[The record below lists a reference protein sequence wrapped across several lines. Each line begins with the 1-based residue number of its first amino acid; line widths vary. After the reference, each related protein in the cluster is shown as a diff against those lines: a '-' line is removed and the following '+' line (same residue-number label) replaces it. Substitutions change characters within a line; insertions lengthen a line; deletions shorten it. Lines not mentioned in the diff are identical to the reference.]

1 MLYQGQPN
9 ELLNALFSDCHW
21 LMEHLKTS
29 MAETL
34 ILPIDFIKD
43 YQDTPMFNEV
53 KERMK
58 NEVEYKT
65 ALIKSIHNVAA
76 MLARR

>member
-9 ELLNALFSDCHW
+9 ELLNALFGDCYW

-29 MAETL
+29 MTETL

-65 ALIKSIHNVAA
+65 SLIKSIHNVAV